1 MANTIVVVLVE
12 LIFQFYQAVRVFE
25 KHHFV
30 RIF

>member
-1 MANTIVVVLVE
+1 MANRIVVVLVE
-12 LIFQFYQAVRVFE
+12 FVFRFYQVVRVFE